1 MDAAK
6 IWSLNYR
13 LLMSVLGSVASELA
27 ALGLEPKE
35 LFLLSEVDANPHPAA
50 LASALCMPKPTVT
63 VYLKRLE
70 SAGFVRRDI
79 DPADLRRHRLTLT
92 PMGRLVMQSGQDLLE
107 WQANPHWVRVT
118 LHKTGGPVPNYLTLR
133 GNGREVEIGAFL
145 AEEERLTLQHELR
158 RALSRRG

>member
-27 ALGLEPKE
+27 MRSGWNPK
-35 LFLLSEVDANPHPAA
+35 SCSCCRKWTQIHTQRRWRAHRVCP
-50 LASALCMPKPTVT
+50 PTVT

-92 PMGRLVMQSGQDLLE
+92 PMGRLVMQSD
-107 WQANPHWVRVT
+107 R
-118 LHKTGGPVPNYLTLR
+118 
-133 GNGREVEIGAFL
+133 IC
-145 AEEERLTLQHELR
+145 
-158 RALSRRG
+158 